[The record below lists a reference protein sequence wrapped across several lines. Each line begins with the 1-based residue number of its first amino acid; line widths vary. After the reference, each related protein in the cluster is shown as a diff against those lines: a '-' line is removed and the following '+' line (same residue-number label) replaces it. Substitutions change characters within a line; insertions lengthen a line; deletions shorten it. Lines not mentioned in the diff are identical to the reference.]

1 MLIIVK
7 NGRFFA
13 GVEENEKAVWTPI
26 EYMVRFPC
34 QIILF
39 PTMDMAEKDREDLGL
54 GGEIVPLA
62 RILGMD
68 WIIP

>member
-13 GVEENEKAVWTPI
+13 GVEENEEVVWTPI

-39 PTMDMAEKDREDLGL
+39 PTMDMAMEDQENLEL
-54 GGEIVPLA
+54 GGEIVPLG
-62 RILGMD
+62 RILS
-68 WIIP
+68 ITPS

>member
-13 GVEENEKAVWTPI
+13 GVEENEEVVWTPI

-39 PTMDMAEKDREDLGL
+39 PTMDMAMEDQENLEL
-54 GGEIVPLA
+54 GGEIVPLGQ
-62 RILGMD
+62 ILS
-68 WIIP
+68 ITPS